1 MNGGAEAQQ
10 PLGIIAD
17 SRLKE
22 LPEIDVVELV
32 VCNYCG
38 VEQAFWK
45 PKYKDKWPL
54 ARRGSNQPFRQQQTQ
69 GVGQGEPE
77 EQY

>member
-1 MNGGAEAQQ
+1 MNGSAEAQK
-10 PLGIIAD
+10 PLGIIAN
-17 SRLKE
+17 SRRKE

-45 PKYKDKWPL
+45 QKNKDKWQL
-54 ARRGSNQPFRQQQTQ
+54 ARRAD
-69 GVGQGEPE
+69 VGT
-77 EQY
+77 